1 MLSSI
6 LIILIIL
13 WALGYLPIV
22 GLSIPNIVLLS
33 INNHPITLWNILVLL
48 VVMWAIELLPRP
60 FREIA
65 ILLSVVWVLS
75 ILGFIAVAGL
85 SDILI
90 VVIIVGIAVS
100 VFQGSK

>member
-1 MLSSI
+1 
-6 LIILIIL
+6 
-13 WALGYLPIV
+13 
-22 GLSIPNIVLLS
+22 
-33 INNHPITLWNILVLL
+33 
-48 VVMWAIELLPRP
+48 MWAIELLPRP